1 MAYVIKTKKS
11 EVELPYLPKNG
22 KLKNGTDVTLDWYKD
37 ADERELFDILRH
49 IVHEEGDSYPQ
60 DEMSNIDDF
69 RSYYLSHDVF
79 VCKKTSTGE
88 VIGGFY
94 VKPNFPG
101 RCSHICNAGFIVKA
115 SSRGYGVGTFMA
127 EAYLQ
132 IARDLGY
139 LASFFNLVFVSNE
152 SSLNLWRKLG
162 FTEIGRVPNAGKL
175 KGRGMTDALQFYYDL
190 TSLTKLTV
198 E

>member
-22 KLKNGTDVTLDWYKD
+22 ILKNGIAVTLDWYKE
-37 ADERELFDILRH
+37 ADERELFEILRY

-60 DEMSNIDDF
+60 DEMSTLEDF

-79 VCKKTSTGE
+79 VCKIITTGE
-88 VIGGFY
+88 LIGGFY

-115 SSRGYGVGTFMA
+115 SSRGYGAGTFMA

-139 LASFFNLVFVSNE
+139 LGSFFNLVFVSNE
-152 SSLNLWRKLG
+152 SSVKLWRKLG
-162 FTEIGRVPNAGKL
+162 FTEIGRVPKAGKL
-175 KGRGMTDALQFYYDL
+175 KGRDMTDALQFYYDL
-190 TSLTKLTV
+190 TTLPKLIM